1 MSWWLNGWFKN
12 KGVVEATI
20 EVTNS
25 MTADM
30 DPNTIKANNTG
41 SAAAPTDMVINASS
55 FPLRGA
61 SGNLA
66 NGTFSANGLSLDG
79 TVVTPTTYWDAAAGV
94 FKDAAGVAL
103 PSLSAATIAALPAAA
118 AGNSGWSYF
127 VDNPGN
133 NTRVIPCQVR
143 SSGSRWDV
151 VGGDAELYSEV
162 INKEVICPAAT
173 FTASAATTA
182 AGDADTLLT
191 SSGVHGLTSAGAV
204 GKYIYISAGSG
215 WTVGL
220 HKITAIAVDTTGVTI
235 QVDTP
240 FSSQSSPTIALAG
253 TELNMLE
260 INVPPLTST
269 GKCTYDISVDY
280 NGVTTNE
287 KRVRVRHATAASG
300 ITTGT
305 SLYSRN
311 ESSASPTARFIGG
324 FANFASTAVQEGYT
338 DDGQAS
344 GIGTVAGGVA
354 ITGAIETNV
363 ATVLRIN
370 ALLGVAGDSIKLI
383 RVTSR
388 FGL

>member
-12 KGVVEATI
+12 KGVVE
-20 EVTNS
+20 VTNS

-30 DPNTIKANNTG
+30 APNTIKANNTG

-55 FPLRGA
+55 FPLRGT
-61 SGNLA
+61 SGNLT
-66 NGTFSANGLSLDG
+66 NGTFSANGLSLVG
-79 TVVTPTTYWDAAAGV
+79 TVLTPTTYWDAAAGV

-133 NTRVIPCQVR
+133 NTRGIPCQVR
-143 SSGSRWDV
+143 SSGSRWDI
-151 VGGDAELYSEV
+151 VGGDGELYSEV

-191 SSGVHGLTSAGAV
+191 SAGVHGLTSTGAV
-204 GKYIYISAGSG
+204 GKYIYISGGAG
-215 WTVGL
+215 WAVGL

-235 QVDTP
+235 QLDTP
-240 FSSQSSPTIALAG
+240 FTSQSNPTIALAG
-253 TELNMLE
+253 TELNILE
-260 INVPPLTST
+260 INVPPLSST

-280 NGVTTNE
+280 NGTSASE
-287 KRVRVRHATAASG
+287 KRVRVRHAAAASA
-300 ITTGT
+300 ITAGT
-305 SLYSRN
+305 QLYSRN
-311 ESSASPTARFIGG
+311 ESAAAPTSRFIGG

-344 GIGTVAGGVA
+344 GLGTVAGGVA